1 MKEFLDFQE
10 VEAFLGFS
18 VLFIS
23 SYIALWLGNGFL
35 GGLLLFRGVIGNMG
49 RRIRMLFVTHYVIS
63 FCGCP
68 VST

>member
-35 GGLLLFRGVIGNMG
+35 GGAI
-49 RRIRMLFVTHYVIS
+49 IIS
-63 FCGCP
+63 G
-68 VST
+68 SYW